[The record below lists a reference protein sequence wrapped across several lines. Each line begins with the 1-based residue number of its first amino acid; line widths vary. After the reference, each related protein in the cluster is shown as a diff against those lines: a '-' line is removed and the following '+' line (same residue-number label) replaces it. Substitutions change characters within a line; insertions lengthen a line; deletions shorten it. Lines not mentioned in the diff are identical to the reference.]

1 MFATFYSPKTDRMHT
16 TNTVLRLATHNNI
29 HSYSRKTQATITHKA
44 TMYCAE
50 IRSLYYFVG
59 LRFVGLRSGLRRLPA
74 VRTMRPARLSKPG
87 SPLSFMN

>member
-1 MFATFYSPKTDRMHT
+1 MHT

-29 HSYSRKTQATITHKA
+29 HSYSRKTQATKIRA